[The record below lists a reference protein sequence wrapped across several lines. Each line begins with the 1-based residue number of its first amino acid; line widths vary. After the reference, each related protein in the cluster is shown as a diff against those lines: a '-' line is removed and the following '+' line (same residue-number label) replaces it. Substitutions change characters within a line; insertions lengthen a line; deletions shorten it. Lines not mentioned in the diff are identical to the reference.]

1 MKKKIL
7 LLALM
12 LLTLSGCAEA
22 NGHDTLNKVDK
33 GLVWQEAR
41 EKPFGK
47 YDYGKLDEKNFNSLL
62 KEKFKVEIPAYYKDV
77 KINFEKEFVTEQ
89 VKLDHSE
96 YFLASEGE
104 TLHLRIVSQ
113 YNKGDEAVLY
123 TTTKFEYLFDREKKR
138 ATLRNQSITMQNT
151 SEDGKF
157 PKEDIDQLILTMG
170 QAINAQR
177 LESKLEEFNKLEEK
191 EEGKIKNKVLVI
203 YDNSD
208 MAREK
213 NELQKVVSVK
223 YGSEGV
229 LREIYF
235 FIVDVIDEEV

>member
-7 LLALM
+7 LLALT

-33 GLVWQEAR
+33 DLVWQEAR

-47 YDYGKLDEKNFNSLL
+47 YDYGKLDEKKFNSLL
-62 KEKFKVEIPAYYKDV
+62 KEKFKVEIPVYYKDV
-77 KINFEKEFVTEQ
+77 KNNFEKEFVTDQ
-89 VKLDHSE
+89 VMLDYTE
-96 YFLASEGE
+96 YFLASEGK
-104 TLHLRIVSQ
+104 TLSLRIVSQ
-113 YNKGDEAVLY
+113 YKKGEEVVLY
-123 TTTKFEYLFDREKKR
+123 TTTKFEYLFDQEKKR
-138 ATLRNQSITMQNT
+138 ATLRNQSITIQNT

-157 PKEDIDQLILTMG
+157 PKEDTDQLILNMG
-170 QAINAQR
+170 QAINAQ
-177 LESKLEEFNKLEEK
+177 LLDSKLEEFNNLKEK
-191 EEGKIKNKVLVI
+191 EKGEIKNQVFVI

-208 MAREK
+208 IAREK

-223 YGSEGV
+223 YGSKGV

>member
-7 LLALM
+7 LLALT

-22 NGHDTLNKVDK
+22 NGHDTLNKLDK
-33 GLVWQEAR
+33 DLVWQEAR

-47 YDYGKLDEKNFNSLL
+47 YDYGKLNEKKFNSLL
-62 KEKFKVEIPAYYKDV
+62 KEKFKVEIPTYYKDV

-104 TLHLRIVSQ
+104 TLHLRVVSQ
-113 YNKGDEAVLY
+113 YNKGEEAVLY

-138 ATLRNQSITMQNT
+138 ATLRNQSITIQNT
-151 SEDGKF
+151 AEDGKF
-157 PKEDIDQLILTMG
+157 PKENIDQLILNMG

-177 LESKLEEFNKLEEK
+177 LDSKLEEFNNLKEK
-191 EEGKIKNKVLVI
+191 GKIKNQVLVI